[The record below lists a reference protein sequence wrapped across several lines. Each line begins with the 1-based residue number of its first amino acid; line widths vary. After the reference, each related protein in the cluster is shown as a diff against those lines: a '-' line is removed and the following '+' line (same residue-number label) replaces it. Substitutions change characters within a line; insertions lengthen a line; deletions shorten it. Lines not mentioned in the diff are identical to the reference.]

1 MQLAQ
6 QETRELG
13 HPMTGTEHLLLGLLL
28 HESCAPS
35 IILKSMGITYRKA
48 REEVLRIMGKG
59 GAQDADVEDFEFS
72 PRAKALFRKALDD
85 LHSGSNGNA
94 GEHCEFDLDVVEP
107 EGIIK
112 AMVEMPRC
120 TAQKVLHALD
130 VDTDSLLARLG
141 ARDVLEDTL
150 NILITTGPMA
160 DLHKMIQ
167 SDSFPIDEEL
177 DELHEANDEA
187 HEILDAQDPMLGYIV
202 DRKYEINSVI
212 GRGGMGVV
220 YKVRHLI
227 LDRPFAIKVIHPYLA
242 SDSKNRRR
250 FQREAQAASRLTH
263 PNLATVFD
271 WDVMEDG
278 RPYIVMYYIEGV
290 KLSDLIRIR
299 HTVPTV
305 SWISIFMQ
313 ICEAL
318 AHAHNQGVLHR
329 DLKPTN
335 VILSKSGDAAHF
347 VKVVDFGIAKF
358 LKESSLEAKDLTET
372 GEVFG
377 SPLYMSPEQCMGRKL
392 DVRSDIYSLGCVMY
406 ESLTGI
412 CPFYG
417 DSLFETMTKHVKME
431 PNAFADVD
439 PGSKTPKA
447 LEAIVMKALQK
458 NPDLRFQSM
467 KALNRELALLLSQLK

>member
-13 HPMTGTEHLLLGLLL
+13 HPMTGTEHLLLGILL

-35 IILKSMGITYRKA
+35 VILKSMGVTYRKA
-48 REEVLRIMGKG
+48 REEVLRIMGKSSPRDG
-59 GAQDADVEDFEFS
+59 DVEDFEFS
-72 PRAKALFRKALDD
+72 MRAKALFRKALEDRQSD
-85 LHSGSNGNA
+85 NNGHSEEQSDY
-94 GEHCEFDLDVVEP
+94 DLDVVEP
-107 EGIIK
+107 EGLIR
-112 AMVEMPRC
+112 AMVGMPRC

-130 VDTDSLLARLG
+130 VDTDALLARLG
-141 ARDVLEDTL
+141 ARDILDDTL

-167 SDSFPIDEEL
+167 SDSFPVEPDY
-177 DELHEANDEA
+177 DDLHDDDEA
-187 HEILDAQDPMLGYIV
+187 HEILDAHDPMIGYIV

-242 SDSKNRRR
+242 SDMKNRRR

-299 HTVPTV
+299 HTVPPV
-305 SWISIFMQ
+305 SWVSIFMQ

-318 AHAHNQGVLHR
+318 SHAHNQGVLHR

-377 SPLYMSPEQCMGRKL
+377 SPLYMSPEQCLGRKL

-417 DSLFETMTKHVKME
+417 DSLFETMTKHVKMP

-439 PGSKTPKA
+439 PGNKTPKA
-447 LEAIVMKALQK
+447 LEEIVMKALQK

-467 KALNRELALLLSQLK
+467 KSLNRELALLLSQLK